1 MLFYFPNGVTQCS
14 LRRVTRKL
22 WSPFIPGERSTAKDT
37 LHWFVWI
44 LCSVGRFLACENVR
58 FSSPFTAGEVSRERK
73 VPSGKERD
81 GKTDVFAGS
90 FPTRPPEGSNWRGHH
105 DWCFTH
111 QALDHFRVT
120 PGLCIKTRLSAQPLI
135 WEWVFILLQIKTIFT
150 RKVVPF
156 RTRKWPITVTH
167 VEGMFKE
174 RIKIL

>member
-1 MLFYFPNGVTQCS
+1 MQPETGDPQILVSFHTWRKKYSKRYAS
-14 LRRVTRKL
+14 LICLNSMFSWKIFSL
-22 WSPFIPGERSTAKDT
+22 WKRPFLLA
-37 LHWFVWI
+37 LHRWGSF
-44 LCSVGRFLACENVR
+44 A
-58 FSSPFTAGEVSRERK
+58 RK

-120 PGLCIKTRLSAQPLI
+120 PGLCIKTSLSAQPLI
-135 WEWVFILLQIKTIFT
+135 RKWVFILLQIEIIFT
-150 RKVVPF
+150 RKDVPF
-156 RTRKWPITVTH
+156 KTRKWPITVTH

-174 RIKIL
+174 RI